1 MQLSG
6 SCIVRSQNKRVA
18 VARTYCGVAEV
29 EAVPTNQ
36 RQQHRPRAVRGQE
49 SHRVD
54 QADRAEVGDQGQL
67 PPAAALLLLR
77 HVPAPAE
84 VTVLG
89 PVQVK
94 QTWSVA
100 GNVMVQQA

>member
-29 EAVPTNQ
+29 EAV
-36 RQQHRPRAVRGQE
+36 
-49 SHRVD
+49 

>member
-1 MQLSG
+1 
-6 SCIVRSQNKRVA
+6 
-18 VARTYCGVAEV
+18 
-29 EAVPTNQ
+29 
-36 RQQHRPRAVRGQE
+36 
-49 SHRVD
+49 
-54 QADRAEVGDQGQL
+54 
-67 PPAAALLLLR
+67 
-77 HVPAPAE
+77 VPAPAE